1 MTAPGEAGRDG
12 SEGRQAATGPVGAPA
27 WPTPLSRRRTEPL
40 ETLWIEG
47 LPEHAVPAFEA
58 ALQTVCGTVALFRD
72 EASGT
77 WRVDGVREAGAGD
90 ATLAGALALA
100 AMVAGVDPPA
110 LQAGPV
116 EAEGWLART
125 IESFPEQPIG
135 RRFLVRPTHLP
146 NPATPGRI
154 VLRLDAGLAFGS
166 GEHAST
172 RGCLLAFERLAQ
184 QRPRGKPHRI
194 IDVGTGSGILAIAAA
209 KRLRRPVLATDIEPW
224 SVRVAAANA
233 RLNGVQRLVT
243 ARLADGW
250 RHRTVRGALHG
261 ARFDLVFANILARP
275 LCAMARELALHLA
288 PGGRAVLAGL
298 LGTQARM
305 VLAAHRRQGLRL
317 VARLDV
323 GPWTTLVL
331 GRR

>member
-1 MTAPGEAGRDG
+1 MPLAADTRAVAG
-12 SEGRQAATGPVGAPA
+12 GPT

-40 ETLWIEG
+40 EALWIEG
-47 LPEHAVPAFEA
+47 LPEHAVAPFEA
-58 ALQTVCGTVALFRD
+58 ALQTVCGTVALFLD
-72 EASGT
+72 KPTGT

-90 ATLAGALALA
+90 AALAGALALA
-100 AMVAGVDPPA
+100 AMVAGIDAPA
-110 LQAGPV
+110 IQAGPV

-166 GEHAST
+166 GEHGST

-184 QRPRGKPHRI
+184 CPPHRLPRRI
-194 IDVGTGSGILAIAAA
+194 IDLGSGSGILAIAAA

-224 SVRVAAANA
+224 SVRVAAENS
-233 RLNGVQRLVT
+233 RLNGVQRLVAT
-243 ARLADGW
+243 RLADGW
-250 RHRTVRGALHG
+250 CHRMLRG

-288 PGGRAVLAGL
+288 PGGQAILAGL
-298 LGTQARM
+298 LGTQARI
-305 VLAAHRRQGLRL
+305 VLAAHRRQGLVL

-323 GPWTTLVL
+323 GRWTTLVL
-331 GRR
+331 RRRQGMMAG